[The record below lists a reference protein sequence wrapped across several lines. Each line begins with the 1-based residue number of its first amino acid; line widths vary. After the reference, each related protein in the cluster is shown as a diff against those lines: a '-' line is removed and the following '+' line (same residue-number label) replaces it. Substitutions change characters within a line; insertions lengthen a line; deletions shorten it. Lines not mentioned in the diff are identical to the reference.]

1 MHLGLFAVKP
11 LILLIDD
18 EPDLLS
24 LLTET
29 LQTALPEYSVAGVTT
44 YDDALAALEGEVS
57 DLRLVVVDQLL
68 NGGTGLQLLGHLS
81 DSRPAV
87 PSILFTGQSTA
98 ELECDARTVGAQV
111 LAKPVPLTTWLATV
125 RSML

>member
-1 MHLGLFAVKP
+1 MKP

-29 LQTALPEYSVAGVTT
+29 LQTALPEYSVAGLTS
-44 YDDALAALEGEVS
+44 YDDALAALEGEAS

-98 ELECDARTVGAQV
+98 ELESDARTVGAQV